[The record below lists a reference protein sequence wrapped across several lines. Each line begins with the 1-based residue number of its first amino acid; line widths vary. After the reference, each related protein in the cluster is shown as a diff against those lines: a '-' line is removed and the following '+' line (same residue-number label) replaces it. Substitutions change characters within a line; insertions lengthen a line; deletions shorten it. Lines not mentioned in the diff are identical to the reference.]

1 MYEFELTLLF
11 GSILLLI
18 SVFAS
23 KASNSYGI
31 PALLVFIFIGIVIGS
46 EVLSL
51 VYFDD
56 PQVAQTLG
64 IIALIYI
71 LFSGGMDTNWRKIKR
86 VLYKGI
92 GLSTLAVLLSAFVVG
107 VFAYVILDFTILQGM
122 LMGAIISST
131 DAAAVFSV
139 LRSKSIGLKYNLKE
153 LIELESGTNDPM
165 AIFLSVSLIGLLQND
180 DGNIAGMIPVFF
192 QQMIFGGLL
201 GLILGKLFTWITN
214 HINLGYDGL
223 YPVLVLTFAPVGY
236 SLTQFI
242 GGNGFLAVYIIGLI
256 MGNSNLIH
264 RKSLIQFNDGVAWL
278 MQITMF
284 LALGLLVFPSDIIA
298 VWVPGLILATVL
310 ILVARPLSVYIT
322 LFFTKLNFR
331 AKTMVSWVGLRGAV
345 PIILATF
352 PLVANLENA
361 DTMFSIVFFVVIT
374 SIVIQGTTIP
384 LVAKWLHVDT
394 PIKQKTRYPIELE
407 PSIDT
412 RSVLKEVELMKD
424 TPFIG
429 KQILE
434 LDLPENVLI
443 VLINRGG
450 KFLVPR
456 GSTVLEPYDK
466 LMILSD
472 REKMDIVRNIFKL

>member
-1 MYEFELTLLF
+1 MLEFETYLLL
-11 GSILLLI
+11 GSLLLLI

-23 KASNSYGI
+23 KASDNYGI
-31 PALLVFIFIGIVIGS
+31 PSLLIFLCIGIGIGS
-46 EVLSL
+46 EVLDFI
-51 VYFDD
+51 YFDD

-71 LFSGGMDTNWRKIKR
+71 LFSGGMDTNWVKIRR
-86 VLYKGI
+86 VLYMGI
-92 GLSTLAVLLSAFVVG
+92 GLSTIAVLLSAFVVG
-107 VFAYVILDFTILQGM
+107 IFAHLVLNLSILQGM
-122 LMGAIISST
+122 LLGALVSST

-180 DGNIAGMIPVFF
+180 GAGFIGVIPTFF
-192 QQMIFGGLL
+192 QQMIFGVLFGLVF
-201 GLILGKLFTWITN
+201 GNVFTWITN
-214 HINLGYDGL
+214 NINLGYDGL
-223 YPVLVLTFAPVGY
+223 YPVLVLAFVPIGY
-236 SLTQFI
+236 SATYLV

-256 MGNSNLIH
+256 MGNSSLIH
-264 RKSLIQFNDGVAWL
+264 KKSLMQFNDGVAWL

-284 LALGLLVFPSDIIA
+284 LALGLLVFPSAIA
-298 VWVPGLILATVL
+298 KVWLPGLLLAAVL
-310 ILVARPLSVYIT
+310 IFIARPISVYIT

-352 PLVANLENA
+352 PLVAGMENA
-361 DTMFSIVFFVVIT
+361 ETMFSIVFFVVIT

-384 LVAKWLHVDT
+384 LVARLLHVDT
-394 PIKQKTRYPIELE
+394 PVKLKARFPIELE

-412 RSVLKEVELMKD
+412 KSVLKEIEIIENSPLIDKKIV
-424 TPFIG
+424 
-429 KQILE
+429 E
-434 LDLPENVLI
+434 LDLPDNVLI

-456 GSTVLEPYDK
+456 GGTVLEPHDK

-472 REKMDIVRNIFKL
+472 REKIDIVRGIFK